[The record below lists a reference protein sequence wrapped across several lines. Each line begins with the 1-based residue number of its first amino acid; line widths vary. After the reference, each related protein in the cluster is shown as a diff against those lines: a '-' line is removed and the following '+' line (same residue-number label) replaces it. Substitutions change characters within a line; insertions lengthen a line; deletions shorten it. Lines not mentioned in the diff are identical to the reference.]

1 MPAPSSTGMTATST
15 LSTRP
20 ASSNDWKSTPPPN
33 SQMSRPDFDCFN
45 AVTNVPRIVVDDAN
59 AASCGRRK
67 SSREHDEVEPGNADI
82 GALGGLVRFAAHHRR
97 IEFAVQGAEVDRW
110 IHDDP
115 VVLAVGPGDESIQAH
130 RHLVAEASA
139 HAVIL

>member
-20 ASSNDWKSTPPPN
+20 ASSNDWNSAPPPN
-33 SQMSRPDFDCFN
+33 SQMSRPDFNFFS
-45 AVTNVPRIVVDDAN
+45 AVTNVRGSSLTMRTPRR
-59 AASCGRRK
+59 AAGARVRENTTK
-67 SSREHDEVEPGNADI
+67 SSPGVLDI
-82 GALGGLVRFAAHHRR
+82 GALCGLVRLAAHHRG
-97 IEFAVQGAEVDRW
+97 IEFAVQGAEVDRR